1 MATKAIQE
9 IVLTNFKKHK
19 FLTQK
24 VNGNSFLLLGGNG
37 VGKTSVLQAIDHMI
51 RQEPLPDETA
61 TEGESEGKI
70 ELILT
75 AEGTQYKVVRVFTKA
90 KLGRYTLS
98 RDAGNGR
105 WDGIMPAQERFQEIF
120 GKVIDLSLII
130 DMSGKEQL
138 AYIQEIIGK
147 DDGVAAAIKQVEENI
162 KKLTEER
169 LMTGRQKR
177 DLEAKMNVPEFRALV
192 NYVGEEPDDLELI
205 RAKKV
210 DVTALNAEYI
220 KADRVNT
227 AADNH
232 IATLRSIVVIDA
244 EINKGIDA
252 VVALFEAKKV
262 DVTELKTQIETADE
276 TNAKIDTELEEA
288 RKRNELIKKSV
299 EFTQTKE
306 NIEVLAKEYDDY
318 TKRIKEEIGSTG
330 KQLAKLGL
338 GEIYEGLSLEYQLND
353 EGKVEKEG
361 LYLRGMPFNRR
372 QQSYGEMVKILV
384 ALSKAFNPDG
394 LCFVKIGYWNEL
406 DETNQ
411 EAILKLAEEND
422 IQLGIEKVDS
432 SKKLEIQLIER

>member
-9 IVLTNFKKHK
+9 IVLTNAKKHK
-19 FLTQK
+19 HIVLK
-24 VNGNSFLLLGGNG
+24 VNGLSFMLMGGNG
-37 VGKTSVLQAIDHMI
+37 VGKSTILQNIDHLI
-51 RQEPLPDETA
+51 ANAPLPDNPV
-61 TEGESEGKI
+61 TEGEEDGEVS
-70 ELILT
+70 LILT
-75 AEGTQYKVVRVFTKA
+75 DAGTQYKVVRKFTKS

-120 GKVIDLSLII
+120 GKVIDLSPII

-138 AYIQEIIGK
+138 SYIQEIVGK
-147 DDGVAAAIKQVEENI
+147 DNDVAAKIKQVEEEI
-162 KKLTEER
+162 KRLTEER

-205 RAKKV
+205 RAKKI

-220 KADRVNT
+220 KAEKVNT

-232 IATLRSIVVIDA
+232 ITTLRSIVVMDTDIT
-244 EINKGIDA
+244 ESISNVIS
-252 VVALFEAKKV
+252 LFAAKKI
-262 DVTELKTQIETADE
+262 DVTELKKQIETADE
-276 TNAKIDTELEEA
+276 TNKNIDVELEEA
-288 RKRNELIKKSV
+288 RKRNDLIKKSV
-299 EFTQTKE
+299 EFTQAKE
-306 NIEVLAKEYDDY
+306 NIEFLAKEYDDY
-318 TKRIKEEIGSTG
+318 TKAIKEAIGSTG

-406 DETNQ
+406 DDANQ